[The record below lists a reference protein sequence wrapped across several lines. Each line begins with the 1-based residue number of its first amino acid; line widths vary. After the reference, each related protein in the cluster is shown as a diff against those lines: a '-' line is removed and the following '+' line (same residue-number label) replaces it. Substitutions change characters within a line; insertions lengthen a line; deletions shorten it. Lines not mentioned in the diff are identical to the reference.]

1 MPRSKDSHEERA
13 RRRRTRQDAKPKRD
27 TNGAERERGLMMRV
41 LLRSPKDTIAA
52 TVAGGAVLAIIINA
66 MFLQSGRHPSPMFGA
81 NVVLLSPAQPS
92 SAPTASPQPDAGIA
106 PLSSPLPR
114 PRPAHADQRSELTPA
129 NAQGDSI
136 THLVRAVSE
145 SPAVVRPPVPV
156 AARSEN
162 ARRDPVGEMIV
173 ATRRIGAVQRA
184 LTDYGYGQLRSTG
197 QIDADTRAA
206 IQKFERQRRLP
217 VTGQLSDR
225 LVREIAVATGRRI
238 D

>member
-1 MPRSKDSHEERA
+1 
-13 RRRRTRQDAKPKRD
+13 
-27 TNGAERERGLMMRV
+27 MRV
-41 LLRSPKDTIAA
+41 LLHSPKDTIAA
-52 TVAGGAVLAIIINA
+52 TVAGGAVLAIVVNA

-81 NVVLLSPAQPS
+81 NVVLLSPAPS
-92 SAPTASPQPDAGIA
+92 SPAALASPQPDAGAA
-106 PLSSPLPR
+106 PLSSPMPR
-114 PRPAHADQRSELTPA
+114 PRPAHADQRSELVPA
-129 NAQGDSI
+129 DAQGDSI
-136 THLVRAVSE
+136 THLVRAVSN
-145 SPAVVRPPVPV
+145 SPSAARPPAPVPV
-156 AARSEN
+156 SVRSES

-206 IQKFERQRRLP
+206 IQRFERQRRLP
-217 VTGQLSDR
+217 ITGQLSDR